1 MEMID
6 VLNRLKEIQESR
18 PGVVDDAVA
27 NLENLNPK
35 HPVAED
41 IDDHGMIVLQK
52 AGFDPAKVKA
62 YMAVFNDHG
71 DTSDIDQMNIE
82 KVGLADAMSMVLAS
96 HDVENESV
104 SEAPQTTG
112 AEDYSKM
119 TDEKLIQT
127 YNAVM
132 ANAYP
137 GDADAIE
144 DEMKKR
150 NLEESKKT
158 LVKEEDAYD
167 NERFMIKNGKATKDN
182 SDTADKKDHVYAPDA
197 KTALQLHKQG
207 KKVYKESIQI
217 TADTPE
223 EASMMMRMLQMA
235 GVKSLDQDM
244 INQPDT
250 ASSCGGCDE
259 NCECGGNCGDDC
271 ACGNKTDEDGGF
283 MGATTTPNTK
293 VQDTDTLVNFHSG
306 GLNRQKKTFPKVA
319 GGDNPMQ
326 KTESLS
332 DSLRTQYAEFKANY
346 QSAVTEAKKSKSP
359 YAVGMAQAMKST
371 GDKPPL
377 KKATIKK
384 AHDIAKAV
392 KKGK

>member
-35 HPVAED
+35 QPVPED

-167 NERFMIKNGKATKDN
+167 NDRFMIKNGKATKDN

>member
-6 VLNRLKEIQESR
+6 VLNRLKEINEST
-18 PGVVDDAVA
+18 PGLVDDAIDNVTRT
-27 NLENLNPK
+27 NPK
-35 HPVAED
+35 QTEA
-41 IDDHGMIVLQK
+41 I
-52 AGFDPAKVKA
+52 
-62 YMAVFNDHG
+62 
-71 DTSDIDQMNIE
+71 
-82 KVGLADAMSMVLAS
+82 
-96 HDVENESV
+96 V
-104 SEAPQTTG
+104 SEDSQ
-112 AEDYSKM
+112 DYSKM

-167 NERFMIKNGKATKDN
+167 NDRFMIKNGKATKDN
-182 SDTADKKDHVYAPDA
+182 SGTADKKDHVYAPDA

-223 EASMMMRMLQMA
+223 EASMMTRMLQMA

-326 KTESLS
+326 RTESLS

>member
-35 HPVAED
+35 QPVPED

-167 NERFMIKNGKATKDN
+167 NERFMIKDGKATKDN

-207 KKVYKESIQI
+207 KKVYKEESDDVK
-217 TADTPE
+217 AKD
-223 EASMMMRMLQMA
+223 LNKFHKKLDNL
-235 GVKSLDQDM
+235 VHKSLGKSSDEKKEDITGDKQ
-244 INQPDT
+244 NQKQR
-250 ASSCGGCDE
+250 AVGGE
-259 NCECGGNCGDDC
+259 
-271 ACGNKTDEDGGF
+271 
-283 MGATTTPNTK
+283 
-293 VQDTDTLVNFHSG
+293 
-306 GLNRQKKTFPKVA
+306 KKTFKEVYKKTKKEAMNTTGDATVDNANQNLEPTEKPENDPDVKVA
-319 GGDNPMQ
+319 KK
-326 KTESLS
+326 KT
-332 DSLRTQYAEFKANY
+332 D
-346 QSAVTEAKKSKSP
+346 VGSKTTGVDTSP
-359 YAVGMAQAMKST
+359 E
-371 GDKPPL
+371 
-377 KKATIKK
+377 
-384 AHDIAKAV
+384 IAYKN
-392 KKGK
+392 